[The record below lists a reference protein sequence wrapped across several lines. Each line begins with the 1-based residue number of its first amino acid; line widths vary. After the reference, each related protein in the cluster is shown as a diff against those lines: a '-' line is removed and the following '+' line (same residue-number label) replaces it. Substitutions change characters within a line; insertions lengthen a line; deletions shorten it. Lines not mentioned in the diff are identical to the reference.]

1 MTEQTNQP
9 TQANNQQPAVD
20 FSVPPAAADGQWLT
34 LQAASD
40 ATGFAE
46 ATLRRYI
53 KRRKIKFRRLGRSI
67 NSKIE
72 VWITPDMI
80 GSPTDSPEL
89 FDEVT
94 VADLDVLDQTNEM
107 DDQDDYTV
115 DPGTRETLQWLRE
128 RLDDKDAKIEAL
140 TKELLGASYR
150 NGYLESEV
158 LTQKEQL
165 KLLTDSQ
172 SLANQ
177 PKSSP
182 WKRLTTWLLGKK
194 ASD

>member
-9 TQANNQQPAVD
+9 MQATNQQSTVD
-20 FSVPPAAADGQWLT
+20 FSVPPAAAAGQWLT

-53 KRRKIKFRRLGRSI
+53 KRRKIKFRRLGRSV

-72 VWITPDMI
+72 VWITPDLI
-80 GSPTDSPEL
+80 GNQTDSPEP

-94 VADLDVLDQTNEM
+94 VEDLDVLDQTNEV

-115 DPGTRETLQWLRE
+115 DPATRETLQWFRE

-158 LTQKEQL
+158 VTQKEQV

-172 SLANQ
+172 SPANQ
-177 PKSSP
+177 PTISG
-182 WKRLTTWLLGKK
+182 WKRLGAWLIGKK
-194 ASD
+194 V

>member
-9 TQANNQQPAVD
+9 TQESKQSMTVD
-20 FSVPPAAADGQWLT
+20 FSVPVSAPSGQWLT

-40 ATGFAE
+40 TTGFAE

-53 KRRKIKFRRLGRSI
+53 KRRKIKFRRLGRSV

-72 VWITPDMI
+72 VWITPDLVDQPP
-80 GSPTDSPEL
+80 GSAEDL
-89 FDEVT
+89 DEVL
-94 VADLDVLDQTNEM
+94 VEDLDVLDQTNEV
-107 DDQDDYTV
+107 DDQDDYAS
-115 DPGTRETLQWLRE
+115 DPATRETLQWLRE
-128 RLDDKDAKIEAL
+128 KLDDKDARIEAL

-158 LTQKEQL
+158 VTQKEQV

-172 SLANQ
+172 SPTNAPSN
-177 PKSSP
+177 SP
-182 WKRLTTWLLGKK
+182 WKRFGAWFLGKK
-194 ASD
+194 A

>member
-9 TQANNQQPAVD
+9 TQDNRQSITVD
-20 FSVPPAAADGQWLT
+20 FSVPVPVDAGQWLT

-53 KRRKIKFRRLGRSI
+53 KRRKIKFRRLGRSV

-72 VWITPDMI
+72 VWITPDLI
-80 GSPTDSPEL
+80 GQPLESPEDL
-89 FDEVT
+89 DEVA
-94 VADLDVLDQTNEM
+94 VEDSDVLDQSAEAE
-107 DDQDDYTV
+107 DQDDYTG
-115 DPGTRETLQWLRE
+115 DAATRETLQWMRE
-128 RLDDKDAKIEAL
+128 KLDDKDAKIEAL

-158 LTQKEQL
+158 VTQKEQV

-172 SLANQ
+172 SASNT
-177 PKSSP
+177 PPVSA
-182 WKRLTTWLLGKK
+182 WKRFGSWFLGKK
-194 ASD
+194 A